1 MRSIARE
8 KDFMIS
14 RLSSKEALFT
24 LVVLICFFL
33 AYLHLKIELIEVG
46 YEIADNRG
54 QEKNLIEDNE
64 LLQANFLNL
73 KSPQRIEPMA
83 LKMGLRYPLQKDLMY
98 INRNQDLKDSNQ
110 DIKTAKNE
118 NN

>member
-1 MRSIARE
+1 MRTLASE
-8 KDFMIS
+8 KNFMIS

-24 LVVLICFFL
+24 LIFLLCFFL

-54 QEKNLIEDNE
+54 REKDLIESKE

-73 KSPQRIEPMA
+73 KSPQRIEPLA
-83 LKMGLRYPLQKDLMY
+83 LKMGLRYPLQKDLVY
-98 INRNQDLKDSNQ
+98 INRNQE
-110 DIKTAKNE
+110 ITTAKHEDNK
-118 NN
+118 

>member
-1 MRSIARE
+1 MRTIKRE
-8 KDFMIS
+8 KDLMFS
-14 RLSSKEALFT
+14 KLSSKEALFT
-24 LVVLICFFL
+24 LVFLVCFFL

-54 QEKNLIEDNE
+54 QEKDLVEKNE

-73 KSPQRIEPMA
+73 KSPQRIEPLA
-83 LKMGLRYPLQKDLMY
+83 LKMGLRYPLQQDLLY
-98 INRNQDLKDSNQ
+98 INKNE

-118 NN
+118 DNK